1 MKFKKFGFVASAL
14 ILAGATTGSLVVKAD
29 DDEYEHEYRYEDENG
44 GDYYND
50 QFRDGNYEGEEKNFE
65 DHDDDDEYYEHEDEG
80 EYYGE
85 DNGNYG
91 STTVTPNNQTTWN
104 VWTRTTTVNKGTLP
118 FTDAQTVKFKTENGN
133 NELSVYVIPRDGEFF
148 VPGKSIAELLGAKAK
163 FYDTSKILEVKTD
176 NTELVFRADTNVA
189 FDNNLKTPLPSTAFY
204 MNNQLYLPVSVL
216 TNGLGYSVEWQ
227 KDNNTFLC
235 KTLTK

>member
-65 DHDDDDEYYEHEDEG
+65 DHDDDEYYEHEDEG